1 MKKKLLVLI
10 IAVFAA
16 VAVLSG
22 CTETFRQNAISGDY
36 DNLTIESNGG
46 LAVRA
51 GKYVFYLNG
60 YAGQD
65 GENVFGEALKGAVM
79 RATIKDNGDI
89 DPDSA
94 VVIVPKNVYNT
105 VKTSGLFIVDGWLYY
120 TCPST
125 KKDSSGKYQT
135 ANMVLLRTKLDG
147 TDTEEIKT
155 FSAYTPTFKVG
166 KTAVMYYDS
175 STYELH
181 SINLEDKKDT
191 TVAETV
197 RGFVFSDNDPA
208 NGFNEWAF
216 YVKNPEDAV
225 GATHNEVYKVK
236 LDGTGSEK
244 LIDGKSSY
252 SDALKNEQIK
262 GSAAEKGFNITL
274 KNVYLKADGI
284 RLIYSKTDSGQ
295 NTVSQGLY
303 MLETGD
309 GIAFDETRETKL
321 SSNGKVSE
329 QDDSYTSFYFIDDDN
344 ILATGSSSVQWII
357 RNDATKSW
365 SPKFRTETDT
375 GNGVEKSGHCISVA
389 ATVVKYEVSG
399 DTGTLYFFNGTKLQ
413 KYDVIKYVNGKPS
426 AYADAN
432 AVDVIDSV
440 SATTSWLPAELIGD
454 NLIYWDSNV
463 SNYTYVIDVG
473 NIKMSDKLNKCD
485 QDTVVKTLVSKVTE
499 EDKAALLS

>member
-10 IAVFAA
+10 IAVFTA

-22 CTETFRQNAISGDY
+22 CTESFKQSAISGDY

-65 GENVFGEALKGAVM
+65 GENVFGDALKGAVM
-79 RATIKDNGDI
+79 RATVKDNGDI
-89 DPDSA
+89 DPDTA

-105 VKTSGLFIVDGWLYY
+105 VKTSGLFIVENWLYY

-135 ANMVLLRTKLDG
+135 GNMVLLRTRLDG

-155 FSAYTPTFKVG
+155 FSAYTPTFKIG

-181 SINLEDKKDT
+181 SINLADKKDT

-208 NGFNEWAF
+208 NAYNEWAF
-216 YVKNPEDAV
+216 YMKNPEDAV
-225 GATHNEVYKVK
+225 NATHNEVYKVK

-252 SDALKNEQIK
+252 SDALKNAQIK

-274 KNVYLKADGI
+274 KNVYLNTDGI
-284 RLIYSKTDSGQ
+284 RLVYSKTDSGQ

-303 MLETGD
+303 MLELAEGL
-309 GIAFDETRETKL
+309 AFDENRETKL
-321 SSNGKVSE
+321 SSNGKVSG
-329 QDDSYTSFYFIDDDN
+329 QDDAYTSFYFIDNDN
-344 ILATGSSSVQWII
+344 ILATGSSSVQWIV
-357 RNDATKSW
+357 RDAGTKTW
-365 SPKFRTETDT
+365 SPKFRNESETAGDTER
-375 GNGVEKSGHCISVA
+375 SGHCIGVA
-389 ATVVKYEVSG
+389 ATIVKYEVVG
-399 DTGTLYFFNGTKLQ
+399 DTGSLYFFNGTKLQ
-413 KYDVIKYVNGKPS
+413 KYDIIKYVGGIPS
-426 AYADAN
+426 EYADAN

-440 SATTSWLPAELIGD
+440 SAATSWLPAELLGD
-454 NLIYWDSNV
+454 NLFYWDSGV
-463 SNYTYVIDVG
+463 SNYTYVIDIG
-473 NIKMSDKLNKCD
+473 NIAMSDTLNKCD
-485 QDTVVKTLVSKVTE
+485 QDTVVKTLISKVTE